1 MGSDVSTPASPASGL
16 VPASGRARMA
26 SPMSASAVDL
36 LSALRTAQ
44 VQGQL
49 SAAALGQA
57 SGWLQSGALPAAA
70 LESLADLVA
79 RGAWA
84 ELEDRF
90 YKGIAFGTGGMRGR
104 TVGRVSAANELAA
117 DDGWAAMMTGL
128 KFRSER
134 LDDSQT
140 ALLCAGL
147 ALERTLSWIDS
158 GAIGDNEATIIDH
171 RTGRVSHEVWQI
183 DPDCQCQKTVSRI
196 DEAVA

>member
-1 MGSDVSTPASPASGL
+1 
-16 VPASGRARMA
+16 
-26 SPMSASAVDL
+26 MSASAVDL

-183 DPDCQCQKTVSRI
+183 DPDCHCQKTVARI